1 VIQMANILNDDNLR
15 GNNKPDSVEF
25 PLRSLRQFL
34 MPDQTVKVKTF
45 TSGIIHSGDGSL
57 DEQINK
63 WVYETKNIIA
73 TVGPLSNTPSGYSI
87 SVTYVESTGG
97 LNDG

>member
-1 VIQMANILNDDNLR
+1 MIQMANIFNDDQLR
-15 GNNKPDSVEF
+15 GNNKPDPVGF
-25 PLRSLRQFL
+25 PLPSLRQFL

-45 TSGIIHSGDGSL
+45 TTQSNICSL
-57 DEQINK
+57 DDQINK
-63 WVYETKNIIA
+63 WVYETKNIVA
-73 TVGPLSNTPSGYSI
+73 TVGPLANSPSGYSI